1 MMFWKR
7 KGKAVSDEAGP
18 GPDQS
23 PPVEEA
29 NGEGVSTT
37 GHRPR
42 IWLWALAAGLAIVLM
57 VVFVLVLGVI
67 GFYDGLR
74 DRAIANRQIAEEHY
88 ALGLEHLEAGDYEL
102 AIAEFELAIRHDS
115 DLPDLRDRLR
125 EAKDLARARVTP
137 TSETR
142 RDAAALLYRQAI
154 PHYESGNLAQAV
166 ATLEELRGLDAD
178 YQRENVETMLT
189 TAHYQ
194 LGKNALQG
202 DRLDEAAKH
211 LEAVLALKPG
221 DEQAEEELRRLNLY
235 AAALTNWDQD
245 RLAAIQALET
255 LYALAPDYKDV
266 QARLHNAH
274 SFRAEEYADE
284 GDWCRAAEEY
294 AAAVEILPLE
304 AMVDRRDDASLRC
317 QATAEAPTPM
327 PTRQATATPIPG
339 LVSAPTATPVPT
351 EPADAAGPVLTAGQ
365 GTIAFTSY
373 DAVRRRYDIYGVDLA
388 RGDAQLLRENASQP
402 AFATR
407 GRRLAF
413 HNRDPSHLGLGIL
426 ELGTNQVRELTA
438 HAEDTAPAWS
448 SDALHIVFAS
458 NKHGDRKWRIYD
470 ISPGEVRGEGEE
482 WAFGQMPTWSPDRS
496 RVAYHGCDERGDNC
510 GVRVINAGGFA
521 PGRLTTDPSDTGPS
535 WSPDGAPD
543 GEQVAFI
550 SARDGN
556 WELYMVDVA
565 TGRETR
571 LTSHPAADVAPTWS
585 PDGRQ
590 LAFLSNRDGAW
601 ALYVLELQSGQA
613 QKVIAT
619 GDAYPDPVGEQISW
633 LP

>member
-1 MMFWKR
+1 MFWKR
-7 KGKAVSDEAGP
+7 KGKAISDEADP
-18 GPDQS
+18 VPDQS

-29 NGEGVSTT
+29 GDEGAPAT

-42 IWLWALAAGLAIVLM
+42 KWLWALTAALAAVLM

-74 DRAIANRQIAEEHY
+74 DRAIANRQLAEEHY
-88 ALGLEHLEAGDYEL
+88 ALGLEHLEASDYEL
-102 AIAEFELAIRHDS
+102 AIAEFELAMRHDS
-115 DLPDLRDRLR
+115 GLRDVRDRLR
-125 EAKDLARARVTP
+125 EAKDLARAQVMP

-142 RDAAALLYRQAI
+142 RDAAALLYRQAV

-178 YQRENVETMLT
+178 YQRENVETMLVK
-189 TAHYQ
+189 AHYQ
-194 LGKNALQG
+194 LGLNAVQG
-202 DRLDEAAKH
+202 DSLDDATKH
-211 LEAVLALKPG
+211 FEAVLALKPE
-221 DEQAEEELRRLNLY
+221 DEQAEDQLKWLNLY

-245 RLAAIQALET
+245 RSAAIQALET

-266 QARLHNAH
+266 QTRLHNAH
-274 SFRAEEYADE
+274 SFRAQEYADE
-284 GDWCRAAEEY
+284 GDWCGAATEY
-294 AAAVEILPLE
+294 AAAVEIFPLE

-339 LVSAPTATPVPT
+339 SVPTPTATPAPT
-351 EPADAAGPVLTAGQ
+351 EPADASGPVLAAGQ
-365 GTIAFTSY
+365 GMIAFTSY
-373 DAVRRRYDIYGVDLA
+373 DAVRQKYEIYSVDLA

-413 HNRDPSHLGLGIL
+413 RNRDPSHLGLGIL
-426 ELGTNQVRELTA
+426 DLSTNQVRELTA
-438 HAEDTAPAWS
+438 HAEDTALAWS

-510 GVRVINAGGFA
+510 GVRVMNAGGFD
-521 PGRLTTDPSDTGPS
+521 PGRLTTDPSDTAPS
-535 WSPDGAPD
+535 WSPDGASD
-543 GEQVAFI
+543 GQQVAFI

-556 WELYMVDVA
+556 WELYLVDVA
-565 TGRETR
+565 TGQERR
-571 LTSHPAADVAPTWS
+571 LTNHPAADVAPTWS
-585 PDGRQ
+585 PDGRRV
-590 LAFLSNRDGAW
+590 AFLSNRDGAW
-601 ALYVLELQSGQA
+601 ALYILELQSGQA